1 MYLDARTALG
11 EIGGCGCAVEDE
23 YRKVRE
29 KRVGAVVKVDF
40 AGHKGQ

>member
-1 MYLDARTALG
+1 MDARTALG